1 MTGVIFVRSAGF
13 YLAGFGAA
21 AVLSFFLLGVERRGA
36 GAANENLGEN
46 AAMAAYMF
54 AATSLPAAAGFSA
67 VACLSRGWRSL
78 RPAVAGAI
86 AAACGALGYLAY
98 LTGLGGAAG
107 FFAIPGGL
115 GLGLAGIVLRLV
127 LPGAV
132 LGVLAVGAARAMRPL
147 SARAA

>member
-36 GAANENLGEN
+36 GAANEKLGEN

-98 LTGLGGAAG
+98 LTGLGAAAG
-107 FFAIPGGL
+107 FSAIPGGL
-115 GLGLAGIVLRLV
+115 GAAGIVVRLV

-132 LGVLAVGAARAMRPL
+132 LGVLAVGAARALRPL